1 MTLTLAEQWKD
12 DFFAYLRDERNAS
25 EHTLRNYGL
34 DLAAFYAYL
43 KSLKGAAF
51 DLRQVSE
58 LDIRAFLS
66 SLYEKQSRASIA
78 RRMAAIRSFFTF
90 LHRRGHLTKDAAAR
104 VPLPK
109 PEKKLPVYLSIE
121 ETKRLLL
128 VPDAESREGLRNRA
142 ILELL
147 YSTGLRVS
155 ELASLS
161 LGDLHADG
169 GGGGTIQVLGKGKK
183 ERLVVYGDHARKAVA
198 DYLAMRVEFAPDEE
212 EAALFLNSRGGRLS
226 VRGIERIV
234 HDSAL
239 AAGLPSD
246 VSPHTLRHS
255 FASHLLAKGAD
266 LRIIQELLGHS
277 SLSTTQ
283 KYTHLEI
290 ERLLREYQSA
300 HPKAG
305 AGSDAH

>member
-1 MTLTLAEQWKD
+1 MKKVASEASRWAER
-12 DFFAYLRDERNAS
+12 FFEYLQNERSAS

-34 DLAAFYAYL
+34 DLAAFLSYL
-43 KSLKGAAF
+43 ESLKGEGF
-51 DLRQVSE
+51 SLQEVSE
-58 LDIRAFLS
+58 LDIRAYLS
-66 SLYEKQSRASIA
+66 SLYEKQARSSIA
-78 RRMAAIRSFFTF
+78 RRMAAIRSFFHF

-109 PEKKLPVYLSIE
+109 AEKKLPVYLSVP
-121 ETKRLLL
+121 ETERLLSA
-128 VPDAESREGLRNRA
+128 PEATSREGIRNRA

-155 ELASLS
+155 ELVSLDCE
-161 LGDLHADG
+161 DLRADA

-183 ERLVVYGDHARKAVA
+183 ERIVVYGEFAQKAVA
-198 DYLAMRVEFAPDEE
+198 DYLTIRSSFKPEKEE
-212 EAALFLNSRGGRLS
+212 RALFLNSRGGRLS

-234 HDSAL
+234 QESAL
-239 AAGLPSD
+239 IAGLSAE

-290 ERLLREYQSA
+290 GQLLKEYESA
-300 HPKAG
+300 HPKA
-305 AGSDAH
+305 HFKP